1 MGQELGNLGSY
12 SVFFFFFFQ
21 ELLIKGFSETGG
33 KAEGMLRYC
42 TGTKDSTLNRERLPC
57 RELLESTASYSVF
70 IPKMRLP
77 SIRRN

>member
-12 SVFFFFFFQ
+12 SGFFFFFQ

-57 RELLESTASYSVF
+57 RELLEYTASYSVF